1 MYASYRTCGN
11 IVKWFGYITF
21 GFNYYGNKSNFTT
34 NLCNKTRKMIEKSN
48 GKKINLW
55 YFV

>member
-1 MYASYRTCGN
+1 MLV
-11 IVKWFGYITF
+11 IVHEATLISGLITPPY

-34 NLCNKTRKMIEKSN
+34 NLCNKTRKIIEKSN